1 VSPEPEQR
9 SACNEPARELQEKV
23 SKGLN
28 ATQSAIQVSPWFR
41 EYLASQKKPGE
52 SYEDFLHRVMFGG
65 NKK

>member
-1 VSPEPEQR
+1 MEFNRRKP
-9 SACNEPARELQEKV
+9 
-23 SKGLN
+23 
-28 ATQSAIQVSPWFR
+28 QSAIQVSPWFR